1 MGVLILSV
9 LLALVVGGCVCV
21 VWASRG
27 TAPRWARGAAA
38 VTRGAG
44 EVVAALVKSNKGSNR
59 SGSSSDG
66 SSAD

>member
-27 TAPRWARGAAA
+27 TAPRWARVVAA

-44 EVVAALVKSNKGSNR
+44 EALWVLMRSNKGSSR
-59 SGSSSDG
+59 SSSGSD
-66 SSAD
+66 D